1 MVGTV
6 PTLIYSYAYSPN
18 GLVKD
23 GKVTSTQD
31 VDVNVTFKI
40 GNEDVT
46 GHTTTV
52 RKACTCNEQ
61 NGITCAHL
69 DESSGVAGTHNPE
82 FVVHV
87 YDVLTTLTITKDGM
101 QDPLDNGQSFLFKV
115 VGPNLPPDGL
125 LIAIYENGSETISG
139 LLVGGQYTVTEVESW
154 SWRYT
159 AQNTNPITLAAS
171 GNEVTISNKRDQIYW
186 LDGDCYAENVFNTQ
200 GNVQGE

>member
-1 MVGTV
+1 M
-6 PTLIYSYAYSPN
+6 
-18 GLVKD
+18 
-23 GKVTSTQD
+23 
-31 VDVNVTFKI
+31 NVTFKI

-52 RKACTCNEQ
+52 RQKCELSDVKCDHTSKSTSDLANK
-61 NGITCAHL
+61 H
-69 DESSGVAGTHNPE
+69 DPE

-87 YDVLTTLTITKDGM
+87 YDVLTTLTITKKGM

-115 VGPNLPPDGL
+115 TGPKLPDDGL
-125 LIAIYENGSETISG
+125 LIAINENGSETISG

-159 AQNTNPITLAAS
+159 AAEQTITLAPS
-171 GNEVTISNKRDQIYW
+171 GNEVTIENTRDHQYW

-200 GNVQGE
+200 GNVQGN